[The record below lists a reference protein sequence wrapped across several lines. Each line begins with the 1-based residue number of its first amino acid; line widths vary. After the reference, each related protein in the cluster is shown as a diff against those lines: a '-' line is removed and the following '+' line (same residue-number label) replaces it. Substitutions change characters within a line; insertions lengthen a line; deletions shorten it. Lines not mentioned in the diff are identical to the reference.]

1 MSMDPGRVVAAAI
14 FGIPAL
20 LLMVYVSFT
29 ARGKGPILSNAW
41 IFLTPEQKKREDK
54 RPHYKLVTV
63 VFGMLALALVFL
75 TLQVLTDKSW
85 CGIVAG
91 VLIAADLIYA
101 IADAV
106 KTEKMKH

>member
-1 MSMDPGRVVAAAI
+1 MEPGRVIVAAV
-14 FGIPAL
+14 FGILAL
-20 LLMVYVSFT
+20 LLMVYVSFA

-41 IFLTPEQKKREDK
+41 LFLTPEQKKREDK
-54 RPHYKLVTV
+54 RPHYRLVTV
-63 VFGMLALALVFL
+63 VFGLLALAFL
-75 TLQVLTDKSW
+75 FLALQVLTDRSW